1 MKNTNPVDEAIS
13 SNLTIMEMY
22 LQDML
27 HNVQTAQQDI
37 TEGKRN
43 AAIGALLCSDNQ
55 YADLKTL
62 FDAILV
68 LQKSAAL
75 VEGTE
80 L

>member
-1 MKNTNPVDEAIS
+1 MKHNNPVNDAIS

-27 HNVQTAQQDI
+27 DNVQTAQQDI
-37 TEGKRN
+37 TEGKRD

-55 YADLKTL
+55 YADIKTL
-62 FDAILV
+62 FDATLV
-68 LQKSAAL
+68 LQKGAAL
-75 VEGTE
+75 VEGSE